1 MSSLSPLSPVTTP
14 LSSTLPD
21 SSSRA
26 VPLPT
31 QQASAPTV
39 PVAAGAVQALSSSAA
54 TGQGKSA
61 PDKEELAQAT
71 EKISKL
77 VATFAS
83 ELNFSIDED
92 LGVPIVKVIDKH
104 TDKVIRQ
111 IPTEEVLEMSKN
123 LDKLVGVLYQS
134 KA

>member
-1 MSSLSPLSPVTTP
+1 MPV
-14 LSSTLPD
+14 S
-21 SSSRA
+21 
-26 VPLPT
+26 
-31 QQASAPTV
+31 
-39 PVAAGAVQALSSSAA
+39 AGAVQALSSAA
-54 TGQGKSA
+54 AGAQGKNVL
-61 PDKEELAQAT
+61 DKEELAQAT

-92 LGVPIVKVIDKH
+92 LGVPIVKVIDKQ

-111 IPTEEVLEMSKN
+111 IPTEEVLELSKN

>member
-1 MSSLSPLSPVTTP
+1 MSSLSPLLPVATP
-14 LSSTLPD
+14 LTTTLSDSTGR
-21 SSSRA
+21 SA
-26 VPLPT
+26 PLPA

-39 PVAAGAVQALSSSAA
+39 PVSAGAVQALSSAA
-54 TGQGKSA
+54 AGSQGKNVL
-61 PDKEELAQAT
+61 DKEELAQAT

-111 IPTEEVLEMSKN
+111 IPTEEVLELSKN

>member
-14 LSSTLPD
+14 LSSTLPE

-26 VPLPT
+26 VPLPA

-111 IPTEEVLEMSKN
+111 IPTEEVLELSKN

>member
-1 MSSLSPLSPVTTP
+1 MSSLSPLLPVTTP
-14 LSSTLPD
+14 VTTTLSD
-21 SSSRA
+21 SVGRSA
-26 VPLPT
+26 PLPA

-39 PVAAGAVQALSSSAA
+39 PVPAGAVQALSSSAA
-54 TGQGKSA
+54 GGQGKNV

-111 IPTEEVLEMSKN
+111 IPTEEVLELSKN

>member
-14 LSSTLPD
+14 LTTALPD

-26 VPLPT
+26 APLPA

-54 TGQGKSA
+54 SGQGKSA

>member
-1 MSSLSPLSPVTTP
+1 MSSLSPLLPVATPVTTT
-14 LSSTLPD
+14 LSD
-21 SSSRA
+21 SAGRSA
-26 VPLPT
+26 PLPA

-39 PVAAGAVQALSSSAA
+39 PVSAGAVQALSSAA
-54 TGQGKSA
+54 AGGQGKNVL
-61 PDKEELAQAT
+61 DKEELAQAT

-111 IPTEEVLEMSKN
+111 IPTEEVLELSKN

>member
-1 MSSLSPLSPVTTP
+1 MSSLSPLLPVATPVTTA
-14 LSSTLPD
+14 LSD
-21 SSSRA
+21 SGGRSA
-26 VPLPT
+26 PLPA

-39 PVAAGAVQALSSSAA
+39 PVSAGAVQALSSAA
-54 TGQGKSA
+54 AGGQGKNV

-92 LGVPIVKVIDKH
+92 LGVPIVKVIDKQ

-111 IPTEEVLEMSKN
+111 IPTEEVLELSKN

>member
-1 MSSLSPLSPVTTP
+1 MSSLSPLLPVATPVTTV
-14 LSSTLPD
+14 LSD
-21 SSSRA
+21 SAGRSA
-26 VPLPT
+26 PLPV

-39 PVAAGAVQALSSSAA
+39 PVSAGAVQALSSSAA
-54 TGQGKSA
+54 SGQGKNV

-111 IPTEEVLEMSKN
+111 IPTEEVLELSKN

>member
-1 MSSLSPLSPVTTP
+1 MSSLSPLLPVATPAATP
-14 LSSTLPD
+14 LSDTAG
-21 SSSRA
+21 RTA
-26 VPLPT
+26 PLPA

-39 PVAAGAVQALSSSAA
+39 PVSASAVQALSSTAA
-54 TGQGKSA
+54 GSQGKNVA
-61 PDKEELAQAT
+61 DKEELTQAT

-92 LGVPIVKVIDKH
+92 LGVPVVKVIDKH

>member
-14 LSSTLPD
+14 LTTALPD
-21 SSSRA
+21 SSRA
-26 VPLPT
+26 APLPA

>member
-1 MSSLSPLSPVTTP
+1 MSSLSPLSPLPTP
-14 LSSTLPD
+14 VSTTLPD
-21 SSSRA
+21 SAARVA
-26 VPLPT
+26 PLPA

-54 TGQGKSA
+54 SSQGKGV

-92 LGVPIVKVIDKH
+92 LGVPVVKVIDKH